1 MGSDKKKGF
10 DWDIRSISILSAGSV
25 LSQII
30 IFSVTLSVARLY
42 SPENFGSYA
51 IVISIANLVAP
62 ILTYSKETFI
72 VPNESNQKTFLL
84 MRDIRRTFSLNVSIL
99 FVLSCILSTQ
109 KNSFKF
115 LRDIS
120 SWEIFLSI
128 LLAALFAIHMI
139 FQQIFLREE
148 RFNVIAMRGPIQ
160 NLGIGVYQITFGFI
174 RSTFNGLVV
183 GEALGRLTSIGIYA
197 RQIKKIIGKWKKED
211 QTFVDVKVTRKNL
224 YSVNFISILLDSICI
239 SLPLIASGIFY
250 GDYFS
255 GQISMSLRIAA
266 LPSIVVGAAFSHYLL
281 ASGSTKYREF
291 GEMNTT
297 AFYSILRRL
306 IPIALIFCIGLF
318 IVGEWLVALILGEQW
333 KLSGDVLKMLTPMI
347 FVGLVWAPIS
357 SLFYVNH
364 MWVTFL
370 KVTALRFLLML
381 AAILASQYMDLP
393 FQIMIILVYLSSSI
407 AQVIGLYRLN
417 LKFKS

>member
-1 MGSDKKKGF
+1 
-10 DWDIRSISILSAGSV
+10 
-25 LSQII
+25 
-30 IFSVTLSVARLY
+30 
-42 SPENFGSYA
+42 
-51 IVISIANLVAP
+51 
-62 ILTYSKETFI
+62 
-72 VPNESNQKTFLL
+72 
-84 MRDIRRTFSLNVSIL
+84 
-99 FVLSCILSTQ
+99 
-109 KNSFKF
+109 
-115 LRDIS
+115 
-120 SWEIFLSI
+120 
-128 LLAALFAIHMI
+128 
-139 FQQIFLREE
+139 
-148 RFNVIAMRGPIQ
+148 
-160 NLGIGVYQITFGFI
+160 
-174 RSTFNGLVV
+174 
-183 GEALGRLTSIGIYA
+183 
-197 RQIKKIIGKWKKED
+197 
-211 QTFVDVKVTRKNL
+211 
-224 YSVNFISILLDSICI
+224 
-239 SLPLIASGIFY
+239 
-250 GDYFS
+250 
-255 GQISMSLRIAA
+255 MSLRIAS
-266 LPSIVVGAAFSHYLL
+266 LPSIVIGAAFSHYLL

>member
-1 MGSDKKKGF
+1 
-10 DWDIRSISILSAGSV
+10 
-25 LSQII
+25 
-30 IFSVTLSVARLY
+30 
-42 SPENFGSYA
+42 
-51 IVISIANLVAP
+51 
-62 ILTYSKETFI
+62 
-72 VPNESNQKTFLL
+72 